1 MVRKKRLLI
10 YSISIFA
17 LFSIMGLYFA
27 YFLISPGS
35 KGNEEKIFM
44 IKKGA
49 SLKKVAADIKREG
62 LIKNQYLFILM
73 AVIKRECAN
82 IKAGEYS
89 LNLLMSPIDI
99 FNVLISGAIK
109 TYSLTIPEGF
119 TAEQIAHSLEAKAL
133 MDKETFIELV
143 TDKNVAASYNINGP
157 GLEGYLFPDTYS
169 ISKDVKEKDLID
181 IMVKRFRRVF
191 KEEAEREEP
200 TEGQSLSERE
210 IVTLASIIEKET
222 ASPEE
227 RPLVASV
234 FLNRLKRGMRL
245 ESDPTV
251 IYGLKEFDGDLTR
264 KNLLTP
270 NPYNTY
276 IIYGLPPGPIGNPGR
291 GSLKAAINPA
301 KTDYLYFVS
310 KNNGTHYFSGTLSEH
325 NRAVYNYQK
334 KKDVIKECME

>member
-10 YSISIFA
+10 YSISIFT
-17 LFSIMGLYFA
+17 LFSIMGLYFT
-27 YFLISPGS
+27 YFLISPSS
-35 KGNEEKIFM
+35 KENKEKIFM

-49 SLKKVAADIKREG
+49 SLKKVAADLKREG

-99 FNVLISGAIK
+99 FNALISGAVK

-133 MDKETFIELV
+133 MNKEKFIELV

-157 GLEGYLFPDTYS
+157 GLEGYLFPDTYI
-169 ISKDVKEKDLID
+169 ISKDMEGRDLID
-181 IMVKRFRRVF
+181 SMVRRFRLVF
-191 KEEAEREEP
+191 KEEAGRQES
-200 TEGQSLSERE
+200 TEVQSLSERE
-210 IVTLASIIEKET
+210 IVTLASIVEKET

-227 RPLVASV
+227 RPLIASV

-291 GSLKAAINPA
+291 ESLKAAINPA

-310 KNNGTHYFSGTLSEH
+310 KNNGTHYFSRTLSEH
-325 NRAVYNYQK
+325 NRAVYKYQK
-334 KKDVIKECME
+334 KKDVIKE

>member
-49 SLKKVAADIKREG
+49 SLKKVAADLKREG
-62 LIKNQYLFILM
+62 LIKNQYLFIFM
-73 AVIKRECAN
+73 AVIKGECKN

-89 LNLLMSPIDI
+89 LNPLMSPIDI
-99 FNVLISGAIK
+99 FNALISGAVK

-133 MDKETFIELV
+133 MNKEKFIELV
-143 TDKNVAASYNINGP
+143 TDKNVAASYNIKGP

-169 ISKDVKEKDLID
+169 INKDMKEKDLID
-181 IMVKRFRRVF
+181 SMVKRFRRVF

-200 TEGQSLSERE
+200 TERQPLSERE

-334 KKDVIKECME
+334 KKDVIKE

>member
-10 YSISIFA
+10 YSISIFT
-17 LFSIMGLYFA
+17 LFSIMGLYFT
-27 YFLISPGS
+27 YFLISPSS
-35 KGNEEKIFM
+35 KENKEKIFV

-49 SLKKVAADIKREG
+49 GLKKVAADLKREG

-99 FNVLISGAIK
+99 FNVLISGAVK

-133 MDKETFIELV
+133 MNKEKFIELV

-157 GLEGYLFPDTYS
+157 GLEGYLFPDTYI
-169 ISKDVKEKDLID
+169 ISKDMEGRDLID
-181 IMVKRFRRVF
+181 IMVRRFKRVF
-191 KEEAEREEP
+191 KEEVGRQES

-210 IVTLASIIEKET
+210 IVTLASIVEKET

-227 RPLVASV
+227 RPLIASV

-301 KTDYLYFVS
+301 KTNYLYFVS

-325 NRAVYNYQK
+325 NRAVYKYQK
-334 KKDVIKECME
+334 KKGVIKE